1 MSNPI
6 QAVSV
11 RANQCGELRKNYI
24 SSMNMLGQAIL
35 IPIGEG
41 GSNNQGL

>member
-6 QAVSV
+6 QAVAV
-11 RANQCGELRKNYI
+11 RANQCGELRNHYI
-24 SSMNMLGQAIL
+24 SSVSVIGQETL

-41 GSNNQGL
+41 ESNNQGL